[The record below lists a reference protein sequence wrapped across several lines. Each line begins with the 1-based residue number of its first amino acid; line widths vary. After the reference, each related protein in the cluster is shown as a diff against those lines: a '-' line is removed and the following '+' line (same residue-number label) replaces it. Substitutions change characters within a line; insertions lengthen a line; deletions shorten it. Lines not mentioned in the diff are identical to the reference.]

1 MKDVRDMIDA
11 ESLRLIRWLVSNLL
25 GPDRQKWLIELRKFL
40 RKENCWV
47 MPVADTAPVIERL
60 SVNVPAL
67 GSLVAKDKFILNF
80 ETAGPGPKM
89 RVFGVNF
96 TNWFIESGLIEGPVS
111 EKTVDYFC
119 APDGVTPGELGVVS
133 LSTVFWL
140 MEKHSEGQAF
150 LLADGRSNYCHVSD
164 GVYVREVCVFW
175 RRGGWNIH
183 AEPLTK
189 DTRWTPGSR
198 VFSSRS

>member
-1 MKDVRDMIDA
+1 VKDMIDV

-25 GPDRQKWLIELRKFL
+25 GADRQKWLVELPKFL
-40 RKENCWV
+40 RKDPCWV
-47 MPVADTAPVIERL
+47 KPVVETAPVIEIS
-60 SVNVPAL
+60 SVQVPDL
-67 GSLVAKDKFILNF
+67 PHCHAKDKFVLNF

-96 TNWFIESGLIEGPVS
+96 INWFLESCLTEGPVS
-111 EKTVDYFC
+111 GKTVDYFC
-119 APDGVTPGELGVVS
+119 APDGLTPSELGVVS
-133 LSTVFWL
+133 LSTILYL

-150 LLADGRSNYCHVSD
+150 LLADGRSNYFHVSD

-183 AEPLTK
+183 AEPITK
-189 DTRWTPGSR
+189 DGRWTPGSR
-198 VFSSRS
+198 VFSSKS